1 MKLSIR
7 GRVLFLAL
15 SSVVAALLAVGVVA
29 VHWFYV
35 TRGVILQQEDVLA
48 ETLAESMGNYAAE
61 SVKDKLK
68 KVTEAK
74 AQHLDREFHIVGEDV
89 EFMADCMTRILSF
102 PENYLPR
109 ALPNTRLEPDILA
122 GVPYIHY
129 SPELMRQGIG
139 EETREEIG
147 RAGNIADVLVPMS
160 KSYDDYRTSF
170 FAGSKNGYMVCVDIV
185 PSKDGT
191 ASIYPSEE
199 ARQEFL
205 ESFDPRE
212 RFWYRLG
219 KDAAKP
225 VFTSLFIGAE
235 GLLDISC
242 VMPYYDNDGFAGV
255 TGISYSVE
263 DIHRTVVESAH
274 EESSTNFIL
283 DGTGDVVISSEK
295 DGILAAVPE
304 NVDLRQAAEPDIAE
318 AVKRMTAGE
327 SGVMSVA
334 LNGKDYY
341 LAFAP
346 METAGWSY
354 GVLIEDKEVADAVT
368 QVSGDVLQEMGMI
381 RNTLREIFS
390 DSLVKMG
397 TVLLPVLLLV
407 IYGSGFMAARVTR
420 PIRRLADGV
429 KEIAAGNFDRKLDL
443 STGDEIEHLAE
454 CFNSMT
460 EELKTYTQHL
470 AQAAAEK
477 EHARTEL
484 EVAAKIQTDM
494 LPNASGAFPERKEF
508 ELYAL
513 MEPAKDVGGDFYDFY
528 MLDERRLA
536 FAIAD
541 VSGKGIPAA
550 MFMAKSQSILKHCLL
565 TAKSPDDLAS
575 VLEHANRL
583 LCKNNEAAMFV
594 TVFLGILN
602 LETGRLTYADGGHC
616 PPLFGRDGSY
626 AFLPMKKGTML
637 GLMELPYEQQS
648 VELLPGDVLYLY
660 TDGVSEAMNEAEAQ
674 FTEARIKEALD
685 ALPPDRKAEDILPYM
700 LERVRQ
706 HIGEAEQSDD
716 ITMLSLQYHGN
727 NHK

>member
-15 SSVVAALLAVGVVA
+15 SSVFAALLAAGGVA

-35 TRGVILQQEDVLA
+35 TQGVISEQENALA
-48 ETLAESMGNYAAE
+48 ENLAESMGDYAAE
-61 SVKDKLK
+61 SVKDKLQ
-68 KVTEAK
+68 KVTETK

-89 EFMADCMTRILSF
+89 EFMADCMTRILSH

-109 ALPNTRLEPDILA
+109 TLPDTREEEDILS
-122 GVPYIHY
+122 GTPYIHY
-129 SPELMRQGIG
+129 SPALARQDIG
-139 EETREEIG
+139 EGLREEIG
-147 RAGNIADVLVPMS
+147 RAGNFADVLVPMT
-160 KSYDDYRTSF
+160 KSYEDCTTSF
-170 FAGSKNGYMVCVDIV
+170 FAGSKHGYLLCVDIV
-185 PSKDGT
+185 PSKEGT

-199 ARQEFL
+199 ARREFL
-205 ESFDPRE
+205 DSFDPRE

-225 VFTSLFIGAE
+225 VFTDIYEGAE
-235 GLLDISC
+235 GHLDISC

-255 TGISYSVE
+255 TGISYSVD
-263 DIHRTVVESAH
+263 DIHRTVVESAR
-274 EESSTNFIL
+274 EESSTNFML
-283 DGTGDVVISSEK
+283 DGKGDVTVSSEK

-304 NVDLRQAAEPDIAE
+304 IVDLRQAAEPDIAE
-318 AVKRMTAGE
+318 AAGRMTAGE
-327 SGVMSVA
+327 SGVMSVT
-334 LNGKDYY
+334 LDGKPYY

-346 METAGWSY
+346 MQTTGWSF
-354 GVLIEDKEVADAVT
+354 GVLIEDHEVSDAAT
-368 QVSGDVLQEMGMI
+368 RVSGDVLQEMGTF
-381 RNTLREIFS
+381 RGALRAIFS

-397 TVLLPVLLLV
+397 TILLPVLLLV

-420 PIRRLADGV
+420 PIRRLTEGV
-429 KEIAAGNFDRKLDL
+429 KEIAAGHFDRKLDI

-454 CFNSMT
+454 CFNTMT
-460 EELKTYTQHL
+460 EALQIYTEHL

-484 EVAAKIQTDM
+484 EVASKIQTDM
-494 LPNASGAFPERKEF
+494 LPNAAGAFPERKEF
-508 ELYAL
+508 DIYAL

-528 MLDERRLA
+528 MADERHLA

-575 VLEHANRL
+575 VLEHANQL
-583 LCKNNEAAMFV
+583 LCQNNEAAMFV
-594 TVFLGILN
+594 TVFLGILDF
-602 LETGRLTYADGGHC
+602 ETGRLTYADGGHC
-616 PPLFGRDGSY
+616 PPLLGRNGSY

-648 VELLPGDVLYLY
+648 VNLLPGDVLYLY
-660 TDGVSEAMNEAEAQ
+660 TDGVSEAMNEEEAQ

-685 ALPPDRKAEDILPYM
+685 ALPPDRQAEDILPYM

-706 HIGEAEQSDD
+706 HIGTAEQSDD
-716 ITMLSLQYHGN
+716 ITMLGLKYNGN
-727 NHK
+727 SH